1 MDEYENAEDGSPLQE
16 LTDNIKAFIGEEA
29 DGQPYSFI
37 IDAMMNALIHIAQ
50 DARPDVS
57 IPTILD
63 FLMDD
68 LKGYQKA
75 AQQMVAS
82 GDSLPAHPLDQFT
95 PMGPKQ

>member
-1 MDEYENAEDGSPLQE
+1 MEKHNEDALQE
-16 LTDNIKAFIGEEA
+16 LTETIKACVGEEA
-29 DGQPYSFI
+29 DGRPYSFV

-75 AQQMVAS
+75 AQQMVAD
-82 GDSLPAHPLDQFT
+82 GDIAPAHPLDQFT